1 VSLHFTFFE
10 QEQKAHEA
18 IFRVLNLEGVAK
30 EPALE
35 EWSLMAKMTDKLHV
49 PVCSWS
55 YRDISGLVY
64 ITGFQLVTDFIM
76 F

>member
-1 VSLHFTFFE
+1 MY
-10 QEQKAHEA
+10 
-18 IFRVLNLEGVAK
+18 RVAK

-49 PVCSWS
+49 PVCSWF
-55 YRDISGLVY
+55 YHDILGLVY
-64 ITGFQLVTDFIM
+64 ITGFQLVANFIM